1 MSKRVPRKLKTS
13 KIVHKIQSG
22 YGGYGHSSCYSRR
35 GGSRSYGRGRGCRRS
50 RGGRGGRGFNR
61 GGGYRSIN
69 NHHTVEDPQT
79 PAKEGRF
86 SE

>member
-13 KIVHKIQSG
+13 KISHRIQSG
-22 YGGYGHSSCYSRR
+22 YGGYGHSNFYSRR
-35 GGSRSYGRGRGCRRS
+35 GGSRSYGRGRGGRRS
-50 RGGRGGRGFNR
+50 RGGRGGRGCS
-61 GGGYRSIN
+61 GYRSTN
-69 NHHTVEDPQT
+69 NHPTVENPKK